1 MFLVKG
7 KITIT
12 GEGDDTAARQADK
25 RNKEVVF
32 KNYAPFSDCISEIN
46 NTQVDNAKD
55 LNVVMLLY
63 NLLEYSDYYSKTS
76 WSLWQYYRDEP
87 ALDNAG
93 NIVNFPGNSFLFKF
107 KIGVTWETPNV
118 GSTKAVEIAVPLKYF
133 RNFRKTLVMPLIKLI
148 SF

>member
-1 MFLVKG
+1 MYNLFLVKG

-12 GEGDDTAARQADK
+12 GEDDTAARQADK

-32 KNYAPFSDCISEIN
+32 KNYAPFSDCVSEIN

-76 WSLWQYYRDEP
+76 
-87 ALDNAG
+87 
-93 NIVNFPGNSFLFKF
+93 
-107 KIGVTWETPNV
+107 
-118 GSTKAVEIAVPLKYF
+118 
-133 RNFRKTLVMPLIKLI
+133 
-148 SF
+148 

>member
-1 MFLVKG
+1 MYKFFFVKG

-12 GEGDDTAARQADK
+12 VEDDTAARQADK

-76 WSLWQYYRDEP
+76 
-87 ALDNAG
+87 
-93 NIVNFPGNSFLFKF
+93 
-107 KIGVTWETPNV
+107 
-118 GSTKAVEIAVPLKYF
+118 
-133 RNFRKTLVMPLIKLI
+133 
-148 SF
+148 

>member
-1 MFLVKG
+1 MYKLFRVKG
-7 KITIT
+7 KITII

-63 NLLEYSDYYSKTS
+63 NLIVIIIQKHQEVY
-76 WSLWQYYRDEP
+76 
-87 ALDNAG
+87 G
-93 NIVNFPGNSFLFKF
+93 NITEMNQL
-107 KIGVTWETPNV
+107 
-118 GSTKAVEIAVPLKYF
+118 
-133 RNFRKTLVMPLIKLI
+133 
-148 SF
+148 

>member
-1 MFLVKG
+1 MYKFFLVKG

-12 GEGDDTAARQADK
+12 GEDDTAARQADK

-76 WSLWQYYRDEP
+76 
-87 ALDNAG
+87 
-93 NIVNFPGNSFLFKF
+93 
-107 KIGVTWETPNV
+107 
-118 GSTKAVEIAVPLKYF
+118 
-133 RNFRKTLVMPLIKLI
+133 
-148 SF
+148 